1 MDKKK
6 ADAHRMHFRKSVGG
20 VPVLLVDADD
30 RWGVVIVN
38 EGSSTLL
45 MGRESGTISTLGMG
59 LPANEVFMDTFSV
72 DAWWALFPSITG
84 TVSGYYMR

>member
-30 RWGVVIVN
+30 RWGVVISN
-38 EGSSTLL
+38 EGSATLL
-45 MGRESGTISTLGMG
+45 MGRASGTLSTLGMG
-59 LPANEVFMDTFSV
+59 LATNEIFMDDSSV